1 MVSYILLKIGTVSV
15 FSFTS
20 FLKFCFGR
28 KSRYDRNSLDW
39 KERYG
44 LFVEERHALIMEQI
58 RKDGMVRVKDLAVR
72 FGVTEDLIRKDLA
85 VMEKKYPIKRKYGG
99 AILAKQNNQR
109 LLAQRKKIPDME
121 AKKAIAARA
130 MELIEPGMIVFLDI
144 STTNVVLAEM
154 IASSNMELT
163 VVTNM
168 VEIINIIRQSK
179 AHLVAIG
186 GELDYGH
193 EGFVGMLAHEML
205 RHFRF
210 DIAFLG
216 AVGLELDS
224 GAVTN
229 LMASEGLT
237 KRLLLDNS
245 ARRYMVCELPKLHQQ
260 GNYEFARLEEFD
272 GVIFD
277 QAPTAEDAE
286 KLQNHLVEVLCA

>member
-1 MVSYILLKIGTVSV
+1 M
-15 FSFTS
+15 
-20 FLKFCFGR
+20 
-28 KSRYDRNSLDW
+28 
-39 KERYG
+39 
-44 LFVEERHALIMEQI
+44 FVEERHALIMDQI
-58 RKDGMVRVKDLAVR
+58 KKDGMVRVKDLALR

-99 AILAKQNNQR
+99 AILVKQNNQR
-109 LLAQRKKIPDME
+109 MLAHRKKIPDMA
-121 AKKAIAARA
+121 AKKAIAAKA
-130 MELIEPGMIVFLDI
+130 LELIEPGMIVYLDI

-154 IASSNMELT
+154 IAAAGLEVT

-168 VEIINIIRQSK
+168 VEIINIIRQSRV
-179 AHLVAIG
+179 HLVAIG

-193 EGFVGMLAHEML
+193 EGFVGMLAYEML

-237 KRLLLDNS
+237 KKLLLENS
-245 ARRYMVCELPKLHQQ
+245 DRRYLVCETPKLHQQ
-260 GNYEFARLEEFD
+260 GNYEFARLEQFD

-277 QAPTAEDAE
+277 KAPAAEDAE
-286 KLQNHLVEVLCA
+286 KLQNHLVEVICA